1 MPQRRRVVLDVD
13 EGLDVRMVAAQGR
26 HHRAAPRAG
35 GEHGGAHRVPYAH
48 ERYRAGGNAAAGG
61 SHRAGRPQGGKVV
74 TDTAAVLH
82 GERAFLQRLE
92 DAGQVVGDFAHDEA
106 VEQRHPVPGAG
117 AGKNA
122 AAGEEAKILQQ
133 MVEAL
138 RPPFRVLLLRRC
150 DRLRHA
156 PPAVADARL
165 AGEAIACPPDVA

>member
-1 MPQRRRVVLDVD
+1 MSGWSQRRVAIIAPRRAPV
-13 EGLDVRMVAAQGR
+13 ESMVAHIASHIRMNDTGPE
-26 HHRAAPRAG
+26 AMLPLAC
-35 GEHGGAHRVPYAH
+35 
-48 ERYRAGGNAAAGG
+48 

-74 TDTAAVLH
+74 ADTAAVLH

-106 VEQRHPVPGAG
+106 VEQRHPVSGAG

-165 AGEAIACPPDVA
+165 AGEAIARPPDVA